1 MSGKRITLY
10 TVDGG
15 EFVMR
20 TSLSVVPREVSARE
34 NYADVI
40 ITWGIVLFGII
51 VTFHLLSNIY
61 FFLFALYIRHVSYMI
76 IKGENAIHIQLS
88 IVTFPSLSIN

>member
-1 MSGKRITLY
+1 M
-10 TVDGG
+10 
-15 EFVMR
+15 
-20 TSLSVVPREVSARE
+20 VPREVSARE

-61 FFLFALYIRHVSYMI
+61 FFLIPLYIHVSYMT
-76 IKGENAIHIQLS
+76 
-88 IVTFPSLSIN
+88 V